1 MPGVGFEPTRPRGQ
15 SGLSRPRLTEF
26 RHPGATK
33 PTRGRRHGRRLK
45 PDGTACAGPARVYKG
60 AVAKI
65 LFIPVSITAGLV
77 AGVLGKKL
85 FDGLWGV
92 IDDEEPP
99 DSKHRDISWGR
110 LLLAGAIQGA
120 IFRAVKEATDH
131 ASRRAFYRTTG
142 TWPGE
147 KRPDP
152 E

>member
-1 MPGVGFEPTRPRGQ
+1 MRVGY
-15 SGLSRPRLTEF
+15 TE
-26 RHPGATK
+26 AM
-33 PTRGRRHGRRLK
+33 
-45 PDGTACAGPARVYKG
+45 
-60 AVAKI
+60 AKL
-65 LFIPVSITAGLV
+65 LFIPVSITAGLL
-77 AGVLGKKL
+77 AGAVGKKV
-85 FDGLWGV
+85 FNGVWGV

-120 IFRAVKEATDH
+120 IFRAVKELVDH
-131 ASRRAFYRTTG
+131 AARRGFYRTTG

>member
-1 MPGVGFEPTRPRGQ
+1 M
-15 SGLSRPRLTEF
+15 
-26 RHPGATK
+26 
-33 PTRGRRHGRRLK
+33 
-45 PDGTACAGPARVYKG
+45 
-60 AVAKI
+60 AKL
-65 LFIPVSITAGLV
+65 LFIPFSITAGLL
-77 AGVLGKKL
+77 AGLIGKKL
-85 FDGLWGV
+85 FNGLWGV
-92 IDDEEPP
+92 IDDQEPP
-99 DSKHRDISWGR
+99 DSKHRDITWGR